1 MKKWITLAFLCL
13 AFFFYMSDRQLFG
26 LLVPLIQEE
35 TGMSKVQIGFID
47 TVLYWVVALM
57 MPFSGFAGDRWPRTR
72 VISAAILGWG
82 ALTLAPGFMG
92 GLVGFVLLRSIACT
106 GVQTF
111 YGPSAYALMADEHKT
126 TRTTALS
133 LHQGAMYTGML
144 TSGALVAVILVHFG
158 SWRWVYFLFGGA
170 TILVGIAF
178 AAVFWRDG
186 RMAAASQKKSIAAG
200 MKAFFG
206 NPAALCAGSG
216 YVALIFA
223 ANACMSWAPTFIA
236 EKFSLDVGTVGKG
249 VMFGPNLAAMI
260 TVLTAGFVT
269 DFFVR
274 RFPRFRLGIQIAALL
289 CGVPLF
295 AVFGF
300 AHSAG
305 MCFAVLVGWGI
316 VRGLFQSNT
325 FTSIFDVVPAESR
338 ASAVGFV
345 NVFGL
350 YFAFDR
356 FCGQGAGCTSQLRPA
371 AVEQHGHVAG
381 VDALRAA
388 AEDNSDN
395 RSDEEHRACH
405 SAALRRRRMERRHNE
420 PRRGSSGSGSEGD
433 RR

>member
-1 MKKWITLAFLCL
+1 MRKWITLAFLCL

-26 LLVPLIQEE
+26 LLVPLIQVE
-35 TGMSKVQIGFID
+35 TGLSKLQIGFVD
-47 TVLYWVVALM
+47 TVMYWVLALM

-72 VISAAILGWG
+72 IIAVAILGWG
-82 ALTLAPGFMG
+82 ALTLFTGFAG
-92 GLVGFVLLRSIACT
+92 GLLGFVFLRSVLCT
-106 GVQTF
+106 SVQTF

-144 TSGALVAVILVHFG
+144 VSGALVAVILAKFG

-186 RMAAASQKKSIAAG
+186 RMFAASQKKSMAQG
-200 MKAFFG
+200 MKAFFC
-206 NPAALCAGSG
+206 NPAALCAGAG

-260 TVLTAGFVT
+260 TVLFAGFVT

-274 RFPRFRLGIQIAALL
+274 RFPRFRLGVQIAALVS
-289 CGVPLF
+289 GVPLF
-295 AVFGF
+295 AIFGF
-300 AHSAG
+300 APSAG
-305 MCFAVLVGWGI
+305 ICFAMLVGWGI

-325 FTSIFDVVPAESR
+325 FTSIFDVVPPENR

-345 NVFGL
+345 NVFAYIIGSFAPALFGFVSHHWGL
-350 YFAFDR
+350 KGFEVGFASL
-356 FCGQGAGCTSQLRPA
+356 GALL
-371 AVEQHGHVAG
+371 V
-381 VDALRAA
+381 LAA
-388 AEDNSDN
+388 AMMAFSY
-395 RSDEEHRACH
+395 
-405 SAALRRRRMERRHNE
+405 LRLFKKYRVEK
-420 PRRGSSGSGSEGD
+420 
-433 RR
+433 

>member
-1 MKKWITLAFLCL
+1 MRKWVTLAFLCL

-35 TGMSKVQIGFID
+35 TGLSNLQIGLVD
-47 TVLYWVVALM
+47 TVMYWVLAFA

-72 VISAAILGWG
+72 VIAVAILGWG
-82 ALTLAPGFMG
+82 VLTLLTGFMG
-92 GLVGFVLLRSIACT
+92 GLLGFILVRSVVCT
-106 GVQTF
+106 SVQTF
-111 YGPSAYALMADEHKT
+111 YGPSAYALMADEHKA

-144 TSGALVAVILVHFG
+144 VSGALVAVILARFG

-170 TILVGIAF
+170 TVLVGIAF

-186 RMAAASQKKSIAAG
+186 RVSAASQKKSISDG
-200 MKAFFG
+200 MKAFFC
-206 NPAALCAGSG
+206 NPAALCAGAG

-249 VMFGPNLAAMI
+249 VMFGPNLAAMV
-260 TVLTAGFVT
+260 TVLSAGFVT

-274 RFPRFRLGIQIAALL
+274 RFPRFRLGVQIAALL
-289 CGVPLF
+289 SGVPLF

-300 AHSAG
+300 APSAG
-305 MCFAVLVGWGI
+305 VCFAMLIGWGI

-325 FTSIFDVVPAESR
+325 FTSIFDVVPPESR

-345 NVFGL
+345 NVFAYVIGS
-350 YFAFDR
+350 FAPVVFGFISHR
-356 FCGQGAGCTSQLRPA
+356 WGTRGFEVGFASLGALL
-371 AVEQHGHVAG
+371 VV
-381 VDALRAA
+381 AA
-388 AEDNSDN
+388 AMMAFSYFRLFNKYKVDK
-395 RSDEEHRACH
+395 
-405 SAALRRRRMERRHNE
+405 
-420 PRRGSSGSGSEGD
+420 
-433 RR
+433 

>member
-1 MKKWITLAFLCL
+1 MRKWVTLAFLCL

-35 TGMSKVQIGFID
+35 TGLSNLQIGLVD
-47 TVLYWVVALM
+47 TVMYWVLAFA

-72 VISAAILGWG
+72 VIAVAILGWG
-82 ALTLAPGFMG
+82 VLTLLTGFMG
-92 GLVGFVLLRSIACT
+92 GLLGFILVRSVVCT
-106 GVQTF
+106 SVQTF
-111 YGPSAYALMADEHKT
+111 YGPSAYALMADEHKA

-144 TSGALVAVILVHFG
+144 VSGALVAVILARFG

-170 TILVGIAF
+170 TVLVGIAF

-186 RMAAASQKKSIAAG
+186 RMSAASQKKSISDG
-200 MKAFFG
+200 MKAFFC
-206 NPAALCAGSG
+206 NPAALCAGAG

-236 EKFSLDVGTVGKG
+236 EKFSLDVRTVGKG
-249 VMFGPNLAAMI
+249 VMFGPNLAAMA
-260 TVLTAGFVT
+260 TVLSAGFVT

-274 RFPRFRLGIQIAALL
+274 RFPRFRLGVQIAALC

-300 AHSAG
+300 APSAG
-305 MCFAVLVGWGI
+305 VCFAMLVGWGI

-345 NVFGL
+345 NVLAYVIGSLAPVVFGFISHRWGTRGFEVG
-350 YFAFDR
+350 FASL
-356 FCGQGAGCTSQLRPA
+356 GALLVT
-371 AVEQHGHVAG
+371 
-381 VDALRAA
+381 AA
-388 AEDNSDN
+388 AMMAFSFFRLFQKYRVEKW
-395 RSDEEHRACH
+395 
-405 SAALRRRRMERRHNE
+405 
-420 PRRGSSGSGSEGD
+420 
-433 RR
+433 

>member
-1 MKKWITLAFLCL
+1 MRKWATLAFLCL

-35 TGMSKVQIGFID
+35 TGLNKLQIGLVD
-47 TVLYWVVALM
+47 TAMYCVLAFM
-57 MPFSGFAGDRWPRTR
+57 MPLSGFAGDRWPRTR
-72 VISAAILGWG
+72 VITVAIVGWG
-82 ALTLAPGFMG
+82 ALTLLTGFAG
-92 GLVGFVLLRSIACT
+92 GLLGFVLLRSVACT
-106 GVQTF
+106 SVQTF
-111 YGPSAYALMADEHKT
+111 YGPSAYALMADEHKA

-144 TSGALVAVILVHFG
+144 VSGALVAVILAKFG

-170 TILVGIAF
+170 TVLVGVAF

-186 RMAAASQKKSIAAG
+186 RMSASSQKKSFSDG
-200 MKAFFG
+200 MKAFFC
-206 NPAALCAGSG
+206 NPAALCAGAG

-249 VMFGPNLAAMI
+249 VMFGPNLAAMA
-260 TVLTAGFVT
+260 TVLSAGFVT

-274 RFPRFRLGIQIAALL
+274 RFPRFRLGVQIAALC

-300 AHSAG
+300 APSAG
-305 MCFAVLVGWGI
+305 VCFAMLVGWGI

-345 NVFGL
+345 NVLAYVIGSLAPVVFGFISHRWGTRGFEVG
-350 YFAFDR
+350 FASL
-356 FCGQGAGCTSQLRPA
+356 GALLVT
-371 AVEQHGHVAG
+371 
-381 VDALRAA
+381 AA
-388 AEDNSDN
+388 AMMAFSFFRLFQKYRVEKW
-395 RSDEEHRACH
+395 
-405 SAALRRRRMERRHNE
+405 
-420 PRRGSSGSGSEGD
+420 
-433 RR
+433 

>member
-1 MKKWITLAFLCL
+1 MNLHGNMGKRITADVVKTQAVEFQGVKAMTRKWVTLAFLCF

-26 LLVPLIQEE
+26 LLVPLIQED
-35 TGMSKVQIGFID
+35 TGLSKLQIGLVD
-47 TVLYWVVALM
+47 TVLYWIVAVM

-72 VISAAILGWG
+72 VIAIAILGWG
-82 ALTLAPGFMG
+82 VLTLLTGFAG
-92 GLVGFVLLRSIACT
+92 GLLGFVFLRSVLCT
-106 GVQTF
+106 SVQTF

-144 TSGALVAVILVHFG
+144 VSGALVAVILAKFG

-170 TILVGIAF
+170 TILVGVAF

-186 RMAAASQKKSIAAG
+186 RMSAASQKKSIAQG
-200 MKAFFG
+200 MKAFFC
-206 NPAALCAGSG
+206 NPAALCAGAG

-249 VMFGPNLAAMI
+249 VMFGPNLAAMV
-260 TVLTAGFVT
+260 TVLSAGFVT

-274 RFPRFRLGIQIAALL
+274 RFPRFRLGVQIAALC

-295 AVFGF
+295 AAFGF
-300 AHSAG
+300 APSAG
-305 MCFAVLVGWGI
+305 VCFAMLVGWGI

-325 FTSIFDVVPAESR
+325 FTSIFDVVPPESR

-345 NVFGL
+345 NVFAYIIGS
-350 YFAFDR
+350 FAPVLFGFISHR
-356 FCGQGAGCTSQLRPA
+356 WGVKGFEIGFASLGALL
-371 AVEQHGHVAG
+371 VV
-381 VDALRAA
+381 AA
-388 AEDNSDN
+388 AMMGFSYFRLFKKYRVEK
-395 RSDEEHRACH
+395 
-405 SAALRRRRMERRHNE
+405 
-420 PRRGSSGSGSEGD
+420 
-433 RR
+433 

>member
-82 ALTLAPGFMG
+82 ALTLATGFMG

-274 RFPRFRLGIQIAALL
+274 RFPRFRLCIQIAALL

-345 NVFGL
+345 NVFAYVIGS
-350 YFAFDR
+350 FAPVLFGFISHR
-356 FCGQGAGCTSQLRPA
+356 WGVRGFEVGFASLGALL
-371 AVEQHGHVAG
+371 VV
-381 VDALRAA
+381 AA
-388 AEDNSDN
+388 AMMAFSYFRLFKEY
-395 RSDEEHRACH
+395 RKKKKKRQF
-405 SAALRRRRMERRHNE
+405 
-420 PRRGSSGSGSEGD
+420 
-433 RR
+433 

>member
-1 MKKWITLAFLCL
+1 MCYNCGMSNMETNSCAKKWITLAFLCL

-26 LLVPLIQEE
+26 LLVPLIQDE
-35 TGMSKVQIGFID
+35 TGLSKIQIGMID
-47 TVLYWVVALM
+47 TFLYWTVALM

-72 VISAAILGWG
+72 VISVAILGWG
-82 ALTLAPGFMG
+82 AFTLFTGCLG
-92 GLVGFVLLRSIACT
+92 GLVGFVLLRSVACT

-111 YGPSAYALMADEHKT
+111 YGPSAYALMADEHKE
-126 TRTTALS
+126 TRTTALA

-144 TSGALVAVILVHFG
+144 VSGALVAVILGRFG
-158 SWRWVYFLFGGA
+158 SWRWVYYLFGGA
-170 TILVGIAF
+170 TIVVGIAF

-186 RMAAASQKKSIAAG
+186 RKSAPSQRKSIAAG
-200 MKAFFG
+200 MKAFFC

-249 VMFGPNLAAMI
+249 VMTGPNLAAMA
-260 TVLTAGFVT
+260 TVLTAGVVT

-274 RFPRFRLGIQIAALL
+274 RMPRFRLALQIAALL

-300 AHSAG
+300 APSAG
-305 MCFAVLVGWGI
+305 ICFAMLVGWGI

-325 FTSIFDVVPAESR
+325 FPSIFDVVPAESR

-345 NVFGL
+345 NVFAYVIGS
-350 YFAFDR
+350 FAPVIFGYISER
-356 FCGQGAGCTSQLRPA
+356 WGVRGFEIGFASLGALL
-371 AVEQHGHVAG
+371 V
-381 VDALRAA
+381 AA
-388 AEDNSDN
+388 AIAMGYLYGWLF
-395 RSDEEHRACH
+395 RKYRVA
-405 SAALRRRRMERRHNE
+405 
-420 PRRGSSGSGSEGD
+420 
-433 RR
+433 

>member
-35 TGMSKVQIGFID
+35 TGLTKLQIGMVD
-47 TVLYWVVALM
+47 TVLYWTVAGL

-72 VISAAILGWG
+72 IISVAIIGWG
-82 ALTLAPGFMG
+82 VLTLFTGFVG

-106 GVQTF
+106 GVQTL
-111 YGPSAYALMADEHKT
+111 YGPSAYALMADEHKS

-144 TSGALVAVILVHFG
+144 VSGALVAVILNECV
-158 SWRWVYFLFGGA
+158 SWRCVYILFGGA
-170 TILVGIAF
+170 TVLVGVAF
-178 AAVFWRDG
+178 TLVFWHDG
-186 RMAAASQKKSIAAG
+186 RKSSASQKKSVVAG

-206 NPAALCAGSG
+206 NPAALCAGAG

-249 VMFGPNLAAMI
+249 VMFGPNLAAML
-260 TVLTAGFVT
+260 TVLCAGFVT

-274 RFPRFRLGIQIAALL
+274 RFPRFRLGVQIAALL

-300 AHSAG
+300 APSAG
-305 MCFAVLVGWGI
+305 TCFAVLIGWGI

-338 ASAVGFV
+338 SSAVGFV
-345 NVFGL
+345 NVFAYVIGS
-350 YFAFDR
+350 FAPVLFGFISDR
-356 FCGQGAGCTSQLRPA
+356 W
-371 AVEQHGHVAG
+371 G
-381 VDALRAA
+381 VRGFEIGFASLGVLLVAA
-388 AEDNSDN
+388 AAMMAYSYFRLFKKYRIEK
-395 RSDEEHRACH
+395 
-405 SAALRRRRMERRHNE
+405 
-420 PRRGSSGSGSEGD
+420 
-433 RR
+433 

>member
-1 MKKWITLAFLCL
+1 MKKWITLAALCL

-35 TGMSKVQIGFID
+35 TGLTKIQIGMID
-47 TVLYWVVALM
+47 TVMYWVIAIM

-72 VISAAILGWG
+72 VITCAIIGWG
-82 ALTLAPGFMG
+82 ALTLLTGFAG
-92 GLVGFVLLRSIACT
+92 GLAGFVLLRSIACT

-144 TSGALVAVILVHFG
+144 VSGALVAVILARFG
-158 SWRWVYFLFGGA
+158 SWRWVYYLFGGA
-170 TILVGIAF
+170 TIVVGIAF
-178 AAVFWRDG
+178 AAVCWRDG
-186 RMAAASQKKSIAAG
+186 RKSAPAQRESTAAG

-249 VMFGPNLAAMI
+249 VMTGPNLAAMA
-260 TVLTAGFVT
+260 TVLTAGVVT

-274 RFPRFRLGIQIAALL
+274 RMPRFRLALQIAALL

-300 AHSAG
+300 APSAG
-305 MCFAVLVGWGI
+305 ICFAMLVGWGI

-325 FTSIFDVVPAESR
+325 FPSIFDVVPAESR

-345 NVFGL
+345 NVFAYVIGS
-350 YFAFDR
+350 FAPVIFGYISER
-356 FCGQGAGCTSQLRPA
+356 WGVRGFEIGFASLGALL
-371 AVEQHGHVAG
+371 V
-381 VDALRAA
+381 AA
-388 AEDNSDN
+388 AIAMGCSYGWLF
-395 RSDEEHRACH
+395 RKYRVA
-405 SAALRRRRMERRHNE
+405 
-420 PRRGSSGSGSEGD
+420 
-433 RR
+433 